1 MLLIKLVL
9 ACVVSA
15 ALLVSL
21 PVFSQ
26 SELSTAIINGDEDLV
41 RTLLRRELDVNQPDR
56 DGSLPLQWAVY
67 YENEAIAKQILDAS
81 ANPDATNREGISP
94 LILAV
99 QNGNSAITGLLLDA
113 GASVN
118 KTMSNGETPL
128 MMAAR
133 TGDLATLQVLLDN
146 GADIDAVENLRGTN
160 ALMWA
165 AANRNADAV
174 RLLLA
179 KGAQIAATSRTT
191 RPGRNPYL
199 APTARDRIRE
209 AFDNRGFGRISDDA
223 VDVNDGS
230 PRSREEVLARIPENL
245 LEDFV
250 REQENPVQPPPRKQ
264 WGGLAALH
272 FAVRENDL
280 ESVKVLVEA
289 GADVNQISEY
299 GWSPLLTA
307 TQNRFYQIGMYL
319 LENGADPNIANEGG
333 WNPLYIATDNRNIEG
348 GDYPTRKPD
357 MDHLD
362 FIRALLEA
370 GADPNLRMNSST
382 ETRTIFTHQWLR
394 EEGAT
399 PFLRAA
405 QSSDLDL
412 MKLLLEYGADPNI
425 KTTDGVTPLMVASGI
440 AWVQGVT
447 FEWSEEANLETIRLL
462 FELGNQVNDQDI
474 EDGRTALMGAAHKGR
489 TEVARML
496 IDAGADPGIRDYGS
510 RDSLHRLL
518 GATWQAIDYAD
529 GLVRVGVQSAEVHP
543 ETAAYIREVMV
554 ARGMEVPPEN
564 RTLDS
569 IYVVDICK

>member
-1 MLLIKLVL
+1 MLLNKLVL

-26 SELSTAIINGDEDLV
+26 SELSTAIMNGDEDLV

-67 YENEAIAKQILDAS
+67 YENEAIAKQILDAG

-569 IYVVDICK
+569 ICVVDICK

>member
-1 MLLIKLVL
+1 MLLNKLVL

-26 SELSTAIINGDEDLV
+26 SELSTAIMNGDEDLV

-67 YENEAIAKQILDAS
+67 YENEAIAKQILDAG

-179 KGAQIAATSRTT
+179 NGAQIAATSGTT

-250 REQENPVQPPPRKQ
+250 REQENPVQPSPRKQ

-462 FELGNQVNDQDI
+462 LELGNQVNDQDI

-569 IYVVDICK
+569 ICVVDICK

>member
-1 MLLIKLVL
+1 MLLNKLVL

-26 SELSTAIINGDEDLV
+26 SELSTAIMNGDEDLV

-56 DGSLPLQWAVY
+56 DGSLPLQWVVY
-67 YENEAIAKQILDAS
+67 YENEAIAKQILDAG

-179 KGAQIAATSRTT
+179 NGAQIAATSGTT

-412 MKLLLEYGADPNI
+412 MKLLLEYGAHPNI

-462 FELGNQVNDQDI
+462 LELGNQVNDQDI

-569 IYVVDICK
+569 ICVVDICK

>member
-1 MLLIKLVL
+1 MLLNKLVL

-26 SELSTAIINGDEDLV
+26 SELSTAIMNGDEDLV

-67 YENEAIAKQILDAS
+67 YENEAIAKQILDAG

-179 KGAQIAATSRTT
+179 KGAQIAATSGTT

-569 IYVVDICK
+569 ICVVDICK